1 MSEKGF
7 STLLGLCFLL
17 PMLFL
22 ASVFFSVFSNEQ
34 RIEMMDFD
42 GAKAQYTAESAIEK
56 ALKILYSD
64 LSAYDKM
71 RREAQGQT
79 MTYKKEIF
87 SENSQIEGYD
97 VSSIVYLRFFNYD
110 DSYFTLTA
118 VSKFNNASKRVTVYI
133 REKNHI
139 LSIIRWDYHE

>member
-1 MSEKGF
+1 MNEKGF

-22 ASVFFSVFSNEQ
+22 ASVFFSVFYNEQ
-34 RIEMMDFD
+34 RIEMMAFD
-42 GAKAQYTAESAIEK
+42 GAKAQYIAEGAIEK
-56 ALKILYSD
+56 ALKVLHSD
-64 LSAYDKM
+64 LSEYDKM
-71 RREAQGQT
+71 RKEAQGQT

-87 SENSQIEGYD
+87 SETSQLEGYEAG
-97 VSSIVYLRFFNYD
+97 SAVYLRFFNYD

-118 VSKFNNASKRVTVYI
+118 VSKFNNASKRITVYI
-133 REKNHI
+133 REKNHV